1 MKKLSILALAT
12 AFTASAMAATAA
24 DGEQVLQKAMLKNGS
39 VLYGYVQQNDGRGN
53 LVFHTDSAVIYL
65 DNVEVDV
72 VDRTVSYATLTP
84 LWQKWAKANNALTGP
99 SSSQYMVMNDLT
111 VRATHDS
118 LSTFMRFMK
127 TKSFVPNVKLLER
140 GVRHKYVELSASS
153 YRVSWNDVES
163 ITSERRPKTALSGID
178 RIYQTKNGQSYEGQY
193 AGESSTTTS
202 LFLPSGVKQTL
213 KKSEVVKYIFK
224 PVNTNQTIFEQSRL
238 LDVVSTVKNGSNT
251 GVIIEQNY
259 ASNKDADN
267 YILLQQESGTI
278 QSIRISDIIEIS
290 KKQNPKYA
298 PEYDVV
304 VPADSMY
311 INRNMS
317 KVTTITSKKGVN
329 TLQEFQPVSLRH
341 GSNNLTYVTVE
352 YKATMGANV
361 EAYRLVALT
370 AQKKSKGTFYSFTD
384 GDLANSTYR
393 PISIKT
399 TVNETTKAVYQI
411 NGTGSFI
418 LYNAKNKMCYPFV
431 VK

>member
-1 MKKLSILALAT
+1 
-12 AFTASAMAATAA
+12 
-24 DGEQVLQKAMLKNGS
+24 
-39 VLYGYVQQNDGRGN
+39 
-53 LVFHTDSAVIYL
+53 
-65 DNVEVDV
+65 
-72 VDRTVSYATLTP
+72 
-84 LWQKWAKANNALTGP
+84 
-99 SSSQYMVMNDLT
+99 MVMNDLT

-140 GVRHKYVELSASS
+140 GVRHKYVELSPSS

-202 LFLPSGVKQTL
+202 LFLPSGVKQAL

-290 KKQNPKYA
+290 KKQNPRYA

-311 INRNMS
+311 INRIMS